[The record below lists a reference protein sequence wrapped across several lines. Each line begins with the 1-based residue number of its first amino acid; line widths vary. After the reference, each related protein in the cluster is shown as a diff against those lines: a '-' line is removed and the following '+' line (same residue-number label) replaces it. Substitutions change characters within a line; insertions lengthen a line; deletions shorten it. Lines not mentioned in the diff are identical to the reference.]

1 MTSTQVSV
9 ERFLYRQVPGL
20 ISKKVYED
28 EISNSKKVYEDEI
41 SADKIHYN
49 FSQENPKIIK
59 LAWIKWKHADIVKC
73 K

>member
-1 MTSTQVSV
+1 MKYLTV
-9 ERFLYRQVPGL
+9 
-20 ISKKVYED
+20 KK
-28 EISNSKKVYEDEI
+28 SMKMKF